1 MSVPRSPTRIINPDA
16 PIVRQSG
23 RGRFIVM
30 HGQDRGESFVIQ
42 TSPLVLGSGTDCELQ
57 LTDPTVS
64 RRHMEIRLSEGGLL
78 LRDLGS
84 TNGSFV
90 KGARFRELELGY
102 GTEIQV
108 GQTLLK
114 YVPDEQPVDVAP
126 GDKER
131 FGALFGRD
139 PKMRRMFSLL
149 EDVAPTDATV
159 LLEGETG
166 TGKELFAEEIHRH
179 SNRKAQPL
187 VVFDCGA
194 VPHELIESALFGH
207 VKGAFTGAISE
218 RRGAFGEADGGTL
231 FLDEIGELNL
241 DLQPTL
247 LRVLDKQMVRP
258 VGGDAYRKVNVR
270 VVAATNRDLRAL
282 VSEKRF
288 REDLYYRLAVVRITI
303 PPLRDRSDDIPLLAR
318 HFIRELGRGKTLR
331 AHKHDLERLK
341 QHGWPGNVRE
351 LRNMIERV
359 VALSRGEQLDFGPSL
374 ADSQPNAAVGTA
386 GTAYDLPFKEAK
398 TIMVDAFERDYLAH
412 LLQAHQGNL
421 SAAARAAEL
430 DRKHLRELLRKHG
443 LRDPDAAAS

>member
-1 MSVPRSPTRIINPDA
+1 MNAPKSPTRIINPEA
-16 PIVRQSG
+16 PITRQSG
-23 RGRFIVM
+23 RGRFIVL
-30 HGQDRGESFVIQ
+30 HGQDRGESFVLE
-42 TSPLVLGSGTDCELQ
+42 TSPLLLGSGNDCQLQ

-64 RRHMEIRLSEGGLL
+64 RRHLEIRLADGGLL

-102 GTEIQV
+102 GMEIQV
-108 GQTLLK
+108 GQTVMK
-114 YVPDEQPVDVAP
+114 YVPDEQAVEVLP

-139 PKMRRMFSLL
+139 PKMRRLFSLL
-149 EDVAPTDATV
+149 EDVAQTDATV

-179 SNRKAQPL
+179 SHRKGQPL
-187 VVFDCGA
+187 VVFDCAA

-231 FLDEIGELNL
+231 FLDEIGELGL

-270 VVAATNRDLRAL
+270 VVAATNRDLRVE
-282 VSEKRF
+282 VSQKRF

-303 PPLRDRSDDIPLLAR
+303 PPLRERHDDIPLLAR
-318 HFIRELGRGKTLR
+318 HFVKEMSHGKALR
-331 AHKHDLERLK
+331 VHKHDLERLK

-351 LRNMIERV
+351 LRNAIERV
-359 VALSRGEQLDFGPSL
+359 VALCRDNELDFSQTFPDGAPSSTP
-374 ADSQPNAAVGTA
+374 APAEIPFE
-386 GTAYDLPFKEAK
+386 LPFKDAK
-398 TIMVDAFERDYLAH
+398 AVMVDAFERAYLAK
-412 LLQAHQGNL
+412 LLETHHGNL

-443 LRDPDAAAS
+443 LRDPDASLT

>member
-1 MSVPRSPTRIINPDA
+1 MTIPKSPTRIINPEA
-16 PIVRQSG
+16 SIVRQSG
-23 RGRFIVM
+23 RGRFIVL
-30 HGQDRGESFVIQ
+30 HGQDRGESFALDK
-42 TSPLVLGSGTDCELQ
+42 SPLTLGSGSECQIQ

-64 RRHMEIRLSEGGLL
+64 RRHMEIRLGEGGLL

-84 TNGSFV
+84 TNGSFL

-108 GQTLLK
+108 GQTIIK
-114 YVPDEQPVDVAP
+114 YVPDEQAVDVAP

-131 FGALFGRD
+131 FGSLFGRD
-139 PKMRRMFSLL
+139 PKMRRLFSLL
-149 EDVAPTDATV
+149 EDVAQTDATV

-166 TGKELFAEEIHRH
+166 SGKERFAEEIHRH
-179 SNRKAQPL
+179 SHRNKQSL
-187 VVFDCGA
+187 VVFDCAA

-231 FLDEIGELNL
+231 FLDEIGELHL

-270 VVAATNRDLRAL
+270 VVAATNRDLRAE
-282 VSEKRF
+282 VAEKRF

-303 PPLRDRSDDIPLLAR
+303 PPLRDRLEDVPLLAQ
-318 HFIRELGRGKTLR
+318 HFIKELSRGRSLR
-331 AHKHDLERLK
+331 ARTHDLEQLK
-341 QHGWPGNVRE
+341 QYPWPGNVRE
-351 LRNMIERV
+351 LRNLIERV
-359 VALSRGEQLDFGPSL
+359 VALSRDDELDFTKTFGDGSPSSTPTP
-374 ADSQPNAAVGTA
+374 AHVPF
-386 GTAYDLPFKEAK
+386 DLPFKEAK
-398 TIMVDAFERDYLAH
+398 AVMVEAFEREYLAH
-412 LLQAHQGNL
+412 LLEAHKGNL
-421 SAAARAAEL
+421 SAASRAAEL

-443 LRDPDAAAS
+443 LRDPEA